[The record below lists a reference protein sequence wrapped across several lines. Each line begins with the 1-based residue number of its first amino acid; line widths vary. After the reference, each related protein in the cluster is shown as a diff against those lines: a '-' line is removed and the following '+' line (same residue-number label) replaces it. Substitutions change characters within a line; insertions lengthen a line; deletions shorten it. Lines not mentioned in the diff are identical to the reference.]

1 MQKIFMLLLCST
13 LAGCSYYQAFQEKM
27 NTDTLVYQCENNDQP
42 LVVKRNNQTQQVH
55 LTYQDTPLILA
66 EGLSAMGQ
74 RYSDGVY
81 VLWMKDKQDSVL
93 YRKDN
98 IVLNHCQLT
107 VKH

>member
-1 MQKIFMLLLCST
+1 MRKIFMLLLCST

-27 NTDTLVYQCENNDQP
+27 HTDTLVYQCETNEQP
-42 LVVKRNNQTQQVH
+42 LLVKRNNQTHQVQ
-55 LTYQDTPLILA
+55 LSYQDTPLVLT
-66 EGLSAMGQ
+66 EGLSAIGQ

-81 VLWMKDKQDSVL
+81 VLWMKDGGETVL

-107 VKH
+107 TKH